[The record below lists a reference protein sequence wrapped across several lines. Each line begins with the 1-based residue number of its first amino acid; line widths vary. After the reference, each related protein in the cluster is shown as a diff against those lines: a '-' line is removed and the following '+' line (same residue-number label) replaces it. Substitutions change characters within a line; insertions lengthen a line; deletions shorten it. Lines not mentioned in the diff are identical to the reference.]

1 MAPESASDVDSDCHG
16 SPSRHEYSKLI
27 QAARDGRPEA
37 LNELLGAV
45 YGYLKFVAAQETW
58 QAYSAQCGLSD
69 LVQKGAV
76 DILKGFPT
84 FKGNCT
90 AEFIC
95 WVRMILKNNAVD
107 EHRKQ
112 QKPVQKAG
120 LIEDDKIA
128 APSADNPLAQAIH
141 RESAADVKAALARLP
156 GHYAEVL
163 RLKTWEGKT
172 CAQIGHQMERSEDA
186 VRKVWCRALVC
197 LRKELESQPLAG
209 ARS

>member
-1 MAPESASDVDSDCHG
+1 MIASDVDSDRHG
-16 SPSRHEYSKLI
+16 TPARPEYSKLI
-27 QAARDGRPEA
+27 QAARDGSPEA
-37 LNELLGAV
+37 LNELLGTV
-45 YGYLKFVAAQETW
+45 YGYLKFVAAQESW

-84 FKGNCT
+84 FRGNCT

-112 QKPVQKAG
+112 QKPTQKAG
-120 LIEDDKIA
+120 LIEDDTMT
-128 APSADNPLAQAIH
+128 APSADNPLVQAIQ

-156 GHYAEVL
+156 EHYAEVL

-172 CAQIGHQMERSEDA
+172 CAQIGHQTKRSEEA
-186 VRKVWCRALVC
+186 ARKVWCRALGS
-197 LRKELESQPLAG
+197 LRKELDSQAPDG

>member
-1 MAPESASDVDSDCHG
+1 MAPESASDFDSDRPG
-16 SPSRHEYSKLI
+16 TPAQPGYSKLI
-27 QAARDGRPEA
+27 QAARGGGPEA

-58 QAYSAQCGLSD
+58 QAYSAKCCLSD

-76 DILKGFPT
+76 DIWKGFPS

-95 WVRMILKNNAVD
+95 WVRAIIRHNAVD
-107 EHRKQ
+107 EQRKQ
-112 QKPVQKAG
+112 QKPAQKPG
-120 LIEDDKIA
+120 LIDDDNIA
-128 APSADNPLAQAIH
+128 AASADNPLAQAIQS
-141 RESAADVKAALARLP
+141 ESAADVKAALARLP
-156 GHYAEVL
+156 DHYAEVL
-163 RLKTWEGKT
+163 RLKTWGGKT
-172 CAQIGHQMERSEDA
+172 CAQIGHKMGRSEDA

-197 LRKELESQPLAG
+197 FRKELESRPPAG

>member
-1 MAPESASDVDSDCHG
+1 MIASDVDSDRHG
-16 SPSRHEYSKLI
+16 IPARPEYSKLI
-27 QAARDGRPEA
+27 QAARDGSPEA
-37 LNELLGAV
+37 LNELLGTV
-45 YGYLKFVAAQETW
+45 YGYLKFVAAQESW

-84 FKGNCT
+84 FRGNCT

-107 EHRKQ
+107 EQRKQ
-112 QKPVQKAG
+112 QKPAQKAG
-120 LIEDDKIA
+120 LIEDDTMT
-128 APSADNPLAQAIH
+128 APSADNPLALAIQ

-156 GHYAEVL
+156 EHYAEVL
-163 RLKTWEGKT
+163 RLKIWEGKT
-172 CAQIGHQMERSEDA
+172 CLQIGRQMERSDDA

-197 LRKELESQPLAG
+197 LRKELQSQPLAG

>member
-1 MAPESASDVDSDCHG
+1 MIASDVDSDRHG
-16 SPSRHEYSKLI
+16 TPARPEYSKLI
-27 QAARDGRPEA
+27 QAARDGSPEA
-37 LNELLGAV
+37 LNELLGTV
-45 YGYLKFVAAQETW
+45 YGYLKFVAAQESW

-84 FKGNCT
+84 FRGNCT

-112 QKPVQKAG
+112 QKPTQKAG
-120 LIEDDKIA
+120 LIDDDKMT
-128 APSADNPLAQAIH
+128 APSADNPLIQAIQ

-156 GHYAEVL
+156 EHYAEVL

-197 LRKELESQPLAG
+197 LRKELESQPSAG

>member
-1 MAPESASDVDSDCHG
+1 MATVSASDFDNDRHG
-16 SPSRHEYSKLI
+16 YTARDRYSKLI
-27 QAARDGRPEA
+27 EAARNGSAEA

-45 YGYLKFVAAQETW
+45 YGYLKFVAAQERSKK
-58 QAYSAQCGLSD
+58 YSAQCGLSD

-76 DILKGFPT
+76 DILKGFPS
-84 FKGNCT
+84 FRGNCT
-90 AEFIC
+90 GEFLG
-95 WVRMILKNNAVD
+95 WVRAIIRHNASD
-107 EHRKQ
+107 EQLRHRRHAE
-112 QKPVQKAG
+112 KAG
-120 LIEDDKIA
+120 LIGHNGLA
-128 APSADNPLAQAIH
+128 APSADNPLVQAIQ

-156 GHYAEVL
+156 EHYAEVL

>member
-1 MAPESASDVDSDCHG
+1 MAPESASDFDSDRPG
-16 SPSRHEYSKLI
+16 TPARPEYSKLI
-27 QAARDGRPEA
+27 QAARDGGPEA

-58 QAYSAQCGLSD
+58 RAYSAQCGLSD

-76 DILKGFPT
+76 DIFKGFPS

-107 EHRKQ
+107 EQRKQ
-112 QKPVQKAG
+112 QKPAQKAG
-120 LIEDDKIA
+120 LIEDDNIA
-128 APSADNPLAQAIH
+128 APSADNPLAQAIQ
-141 RESAADVKAALARLP
+141 RESAADVKAVLARLP
-156 GHYAEVL
+156 DHYAEVL
-163 RLKTWEGKT
+163 RLKAWEGKKF
-172 CAQIGHQMERSEDA
+172 AQIGHQMEQSEDA
-186 VRKVWCRALVC
+186 ARKVWCRALVC
-197 LRKELESQPLAG
+197 FRKELESRPPAG

>member
-1 MAPESASDVDSDCHG
+1 MAPESASDFDSDRPG
-16 SPSRHEYSKLI
+16 TPARPEYSKLI
-27 QAARDGRPEA
+27 QAARDGGPEA

-58 QAYSAQCGLSD
+58 QKYSAQCGLSD

-76 DILKGFPT
+76 DIFKGFPS

-107 EHRKQ
+107 EQRKQ
-112 QKPVQKAG
+112 QKPAQKAG
-120 LIEDDKIA
+120 LIEDDTMT
-128 APSADNPLAQAIH
+128 APSADNPLAQAIQ
-141 RESAADVKAALARLP
+141 RESAADVKAVLARLP
-156 GHYAEVL
+156 DHYAEVL
-163 RLKTWEGKT
+163 RLKAWEGKKF
-172 CAQIGHQMERSEDA
+172 AQIGHQMEQSEDA
-186 VRKVWCRALVC
+186 ARKVWCRALVC
-197 LRKELESQPLAG
+197 FRKELESRPPAG

>member
-1 MAPESASDVDSDCHG
+1 MAPESASDFDSDRPG
-16 SPSRHEYSKLI
+16 TPARPEYSKLI
-27 QAARDGRPEA
+27 QAARDGGPEA

-58 QAYSAQCGLSD
+58 QKYSAQCGLSD

-76 DILKGFPT
+76 DIFKGFPT

-95 WVRMILKNNAVD
+95 WVRAIIRHNAVD
-107 EHRKQ
+107 EQRKQ
-112 QKPVQKAG
+112 RKPAQKAG
-120 LIEDDKIA
+120 LIEDDTMT

-156 GHYAEVL
+156 EHYAEVL
-163 RLKTWEGKT
+163 RLKIWEGKK

-186 VRKVWCRALVC
+186 VRKVWGRALVC
-197 LRKELESQPLAG
+197 LRKELDSRPLA
-209 ARS
+209 

>member
-1 MAPESASDVDSDCHG
+1 MAPKSASDFDSDCREYTA
-16 SPSRHEYSKLI
+16 RHEYSKLI
-27 QAARDGRPEA
+27 QAARGGGPEA
-37 LNELLGAV
+37 LNELLGTV
-45 YGYLKFVAAQETW
+45 YGYLKFVAAQESW

-84 FKGNCT
+84 FRGNCT

-112 QKPVQKAG
+112 QKPTQKAG
-120 LIEDDKIA
+120 LIEDDKMT
-128 APSADNPLAQAIH
+128 APSADNPLIQAIQ

-156 GHYAEVL
+156 EHYAEVL

-197 LRKELESQPLAG
+197 LRKELESQPPAG